1 MIFLFNEKRKIYIY
15 IIYIYIIYII
25 YISQINT
32 LKIKNFLSLIVDKN
46 IYFNARK
53 LTSK

>member
-1 MIFLFNEKRKIYIY
+1 MIFLFNEKKKYIY

-32 LKIKNFLSLIVDKN
+32 LKIKNFLFLIVDKN

-53 LTSK
+53 LTYK